1 MTTTPQDTPVGF
13 IGLGVMGR
21 PMASNILKAGHALT
35 VYDLDATKVAGLVAA
50 GARDSGSAAGV
61 AAAAAVIVLSAPD
74 TADVEAIL
82 FGAQGIAA
90 GAKRG
95 TVVVDCSSISATA
108 TREFAARLSDRG
120 IDLVDAPV
128 SGGTKGAEDGTLSM
142 MIGGAAGTVERV
154 RPILECM
161 GKTLKHIGPVGAGQV
176 AKTCN
181 QLVIAGTMMA
191 CAEMVALCRKMDIDP
206 APVREALLGGG
217 ARSFVLENHTQ
228 RMIEGKFAPGFRA
241 RLMLKDMKLAAGVGA
256 SVGGCMPLTNLVAQM
271 MQALCNSGRADLDHS
286 SLGALVQELWGI
298 EMPAGE

>member
-1 MTTTPQDTPVGF
+1 MSTSQNPAAVGF
-13 IGLGVMGR
+13 IGLGVMGKA
-21 PMASNILKAGHALT
+21 MAANILKAGHALA
-35 VYDLDATKVAGLVAA
+35 VYDLDSAKVKALVAA
-50 GARDSGSAAGV
+50 GARDGGSAAGV
-61 AAAAAVIVLSAPD
+61 AEMADVIVISAPD
-74 TADVEAIL
+74 TADVDTIL
-82 FGAQGIAA
+82 FGPRGVTAK
-90 GAKRG
+90 AKRG

-108 TREFAARLSDRG
+108 TQDFAARLSG
-120 IDLVDAPV
+120 HGVDLVDAPV
-128 SGGTKGAEDGTLSM
+128 SGGAKGAEDGTLSM
-142 MIGGAAGTVERV
+142 MIGGDPGVVERV

-206 APVREALLGGG
+206 VPVREALLGGG
-217 ARSFVLENHTQ
+217 ARSFVLENHAQ

-256 SVGGCMPLTNLVAQM
+256 SVGGFMPLTALVAQM

-286 SLGALVQELWGI
+286 SLGALVQELWDADG
-298 EMPAGE
+298 PAK

>member
-1 MTTTPQDTPVGF
+1 MSASSNAGTVGF
-13 IGLGVMGR
+13 IGLGVMGK
-21 PMASNILKAGHALT
+21 PMAANLLKAGHTLAVYDIDPAKMNALT
-35 VYDLDATKVAGLVAA
+35 AA
-50 GARDSGSAAGV
+50 GARDGGSAAGV
-61 AAAAAVIVLSAPD
+61 GGQADVVVISAPD

-82 FGAQGIAA
+82 FGPRGVITAA
-90 GAKRG
+90 KPG

-108 TREFAARLSDRG
+108 TRDFAARLAAKG
-120 IDLVDAPV
+120 IAMVDAPV
-128 SGGTKGAEDGTLSM
+128 SGGAKGAEDGTLSM
-142 MIGGAAGTVERV
+142 MIGGEAKAVDKV

-181 QLVIAGTMMA
+181 QLVIAGTMLA

-206 APVREALLGGG
+206 AAVREALLGGG
-217 ARSFVLENHTQ
+217 ARSFVLENHAQ

-256 SVGGCMPLTNLVAQM
+256 SVGGFMPLTALVAQM

-286 SLGALVQELWGI
+286 SLGALVQDLWD
-298 EMPAGE
+298 AGETAGE

>member
-1 MTTTPQDTPVGF
+1 MSASANPIAVGF
-13 IGLGVMGR
+13 IGLGVMGKA
-21 PMASNILKAGHALT
+21 MAANILKAGHALT
-35 VYDLDATKVAGLVAA
+35 VYDLDSAKVKALVAA
-50 GARDSGSAAGV
+50 GARDGGSAAGV
-61 AAAAAVIVLSAPD
+61 AEMADVIVISAPD
-74 TADVEAIL
+74 TADVDTIL
-82 FGAQGIAA
+82 FGPRGVTAK
-90 GAKRG
+90 AKRG

-108 TREFAARLSDRG
+108 TQDFAARLSRHG
-120 IDLVDAPV
+120 VDLVDAPV
-128 SGGTKGAEDGTLSM
+128 SGGAKGAEDGTLSM
-142 MIGGAAGTVERV
+142 MIGGDPGVVDRV

-206 APVREALLGGG
+206 VPVREALLGGG
-217 ARSFVLENHTQ
+217 ARSFVLENHAQ

-256 SVGGCMPLTNLVAQM
+256 SVGGFMPLTALVAQM

-286 SLGALVQELWGI
+286 SLGALVQELWDADG
-298 EMPAGE
+298 PAK